1 MRTLKKTFLSLLVA
15 SGLGINAAYAEGAA
29 EAANPKTTNE
39 MIKYMKQVMTPESM
53 CKQQFENDAAQMK
66 TCMASMSAIIDK
78 CIGKQQGSDKEADA
92 VALQQMGSDIGKCIG
107 EEEMKTETPAS

>member
-1 MRTLKKTFLSLLVA
+1 MRKLKTTILSLLVA
-15 SGLGINAAYAEGAA
+15 SGLGINVAYAAD
-29 EAANPKTTNE
+29 EAANPKTTND

-53 CKQQFENDAAQMK
+53 CKQQFESDEAQMK
-66 TCMASMSAIIDK
+66 KCMTSMSTIIDK

-92 VALQQMGSDIGKCIG
+92 AALQQMGSDIGKCIG